1 MRRNFN
7 QETSMIDSIVA
18 IAIFAAGYAA
28 AITTWGRLKAW
39 INGAEAEAARL
50 KSQADA
56 LVARAKAAAGR

>member
-1 MRRNFN
+1 
-7 QETSMIDSIVA
+7 MIHSIVA
-18 IAIFAAGYAA
+18 VAIFAAGYAA

-39 INGAEAEAARL
+39 IKGAQAEAARL